1 MRRPPSPFSLRTLV
15 HTLPHRLL
23 PLGAVV
29 ALAVASCKSPLEG
42 DGDEALRESVMRSYT
57 RDLAAGQ
64 AADGGQP
71 GERISVAGDTT
82 TVAPKLEGDRL
93 KQTMAQTNFQEL
105 DLQPGPDLLGRGD
118 TPIVRVSLDE
128 AVKSAVEHN
137 LDYRVARLT
146 PAIARARLEQAEAAF
161 DLLFFAEGNWSK
173 IDQPRAAAPFT
184 GGIGDPATPTNP
196 TNPTSPL
203 GTAIGGQQQEVLE
216 LIAGVQKPFRWGG
229 SLALQTSMRYVDQ
242 SPSFFSAG
250 EYYTGNAMLTL
261 RAPLLRGLGRDINE
275 SEIALARNAAQ
286 SETAGLRTNLLS
298 LALQTTQAY
307 WELYAARQAVL
318 IQQQLLNR
326 TLEDVAT
333 LERRAIRDANPVQV
347 TESRSFAALRQ
358 ADLVQARQRLRLASD
373 RLKRLMNDPDLP
385 LAGETLLLPVDDPA
399 RAAFEFSLLD
409 SVLTALRQ
417 RPELQQALLNISDA
431 RIRLRVADNA
441 LLPLLDFTAG
451 IGATGLDE
459 DNPGDAYGELV
470 ELDYIDY
477 LLGLRLERSFSN
489 NAAEAAYRGAQLQR
503 QQAILNYRR
512 VAQQSVLEVKSAL
525 REVATNY
532 QLIEAASDAR
542 LAAADN
548 LRAINQQQDLAGLT
562 PEFINLKLDAQS
574 RLAQAELREAQSLA
588 DYNSAI
594 AQLYERTGTL
604 LDQMGI
610 RFQDNAGNGQR

>member
-1 MRRPPSPFSLRTLV
+1 MV
-15 HTLPHRLL
+15 IALPACAG
-23 PLGAVV
+23 PL
-29 ALAVASCKSPLEG
+29 SQEQ
-42 DGDEALRESVMRSYT
+42 GDEGLRESVMQRYT
-57 RDLAAGQ
+57 RDLAAAQ
-64 AADGGQP
+64 GGEP
-71 GERISVAGDTT
+71 GERISVAGSAEQTRVSPT
-82 TVAPKLEGDRL
+82 LEGERL
-93 KQTMAQTNFQEL
+93 QQTLAQTNYQDLE
-105 DLQPGPDLLGRGD
+105 LQPGPDLLGRTD
-118 TPIVRVSLDE
+118 TPVVRITLDE
-128 AVKSAVEHN
+128 AVRGAVTNN

-173 IDQPRAAAPFT
+173 TDQPQAAAPFI
-184 GGIGDPATPTNP
+184 GGVNDPSVPGGGVGGGVGGGGA
-196 TNPTSPL
+196 L

-229 SLALQTSMRYVDQ
+229 ALSVQTSLRHIEQD
-242 SPSFFSAG
+242 PSFFSAG
-250 EYYTGNAMLTL
+250 EYYTGNALLTL
-261 RAPLLRGLGRDINE
+261 RAPLLRGLGRDVNE
-275 SEIALARNAAQ
+275 AEIALARNAAR
-286 SETAGLRTNLLS
+286 SETAALRTNLLS

-373 RLKRLMNDPDLP
+373 RLKRLINDPDLP
-385 LAGETLLLPVDDPA
+385 LADEMLLLPVDDPA

-441 LLPLLDFTAG
+441 LLPLLDLTAG
-451 IGATGLDE
+451 IGATGLDV
-459 DNPGDAYGELV
+459 DDAGEAYSELA
-470 ELDYIDY
+470 ELDFIDY

-489 NAAEAAYRGAQLQR
+489 DAAEAAYRGAQLQR

-512 VAQQSVLEVKSAL
+512 VAQQSVLEVKNAL

-532 QLIEAASDAR
+532 ELIAAASDAR

-574 RLAQAELREAQSLA
+574 RLAQAELRESQALS

-594 AQLYERTGTL
+594 ARLYERMGTL

-610 RFQDNAGNGQR
+610 RFQDDAGKRDSGR